1 MSSCFASRAV
11 TLLFVNISTLM
22 KVKVMCKIKKK
33 SLGGENI
40 YPVTVNAAWPSVGS
54 SGISLFIVKCVVP
67 QTLHGSVI
75 CLAAV
80 VAWKVK
86 P

>member
-11 TLLFVNISTLM
+11 TLLLVNISTLM
-22 KVKVMCKIKKK
+22 KVRVMCKIKKK

-40 YPVTVNAAWPSVGS
+40 YPVTVNAAWPS
-54 SGISLFIVKCVVP
+54 LFIVKCVVP

-75 CLAAV
+75 C
-80 VAWKVK
+80 VAGKVK